1 VYHVLNRGDA
11 RMPISESDA
20 DDEAL
25 ERVLEQAVE
34 RYGTDLLAWCLMPN
48 HEHLVVKP
56 HAGDRRS
63 TKKVPDTFSPPFHN
77 AVGAQRPPERP
88 RSQGGGEPE
97 PFPGAIGR

>member
-1 VYHVLNRGDA
+1 MVYHVLNRGDA

-48 HEHLVVKP
+48 HERLVVKP

-63 TKKVPDTFSPPFHN
+63 TKKVPDTFSPPIPYRRRR
-77 AVGAQRPPERP
+77 AKSPGTAQVP
-88 RSQGGGEPE
+88 GG
-97 PFPGAIGR
+97 RRT

>member
-1 VYHVLNRGDA
+1 MYHVLNRGDA

-56 HAGDRRS
+56 PRGRP
-63 TKKVPDTFSPPFHN
+63 KKHEKGSCPP
-77 AVGAQRPPERP
+77 P
-88 RSQGGGEPE
+88 
-97 PFPGAIGR
+97 